1 MKKINK
7 FLIFMLLVLIPI
19 RANAFTGSIS
29 VSCTPNSVKI
39 GDTISCEIKGNADS
53 KISAI
58 EIGFSKID
66 NVEVVSFTPANGWE
80 GDDVNNNLIE
90 IYGNEV
96 TNTFDIGTL
105 KMKIGT
111 TATSGEKTINFSKI
125 VFYDTNDK
133 ENKLST
139 TSAKFT
145 VLKES
150 SNETAK
156 GLKSLSVKNGVLGPA
171 FNKEHTKY
179 TIHLNEKTFS
189 INAVAA
195 NSNDTLV
202 YTLDNSSDSIDP
214 SNIVFSATND
224 QGIMNMILTVGTG
237 DNSVKYTFL
246 VFPPEE
252 KQIKDATLS
261 SLTIGGKKVT
271 LSSNKFEYAITL
283 DNVNSYKVDAT
294 LSDSDNFEFD
304 SFFVPPVTMSGEQ
317 EFTIKVN
324 PKDSSLG
331 ISSKTYI
338 ITVKKNT
345 SSGGTGTGNNN
356 SSNNKNDVT
365 SNPQTSDV
373 SAFIMALIL
382 VMSLFVSI
390 SLYKKNLSGYNQ

>member
-53 KISAI
+53 KVSAI

-195 NSNDTLV
+195 NSNDELV
-202 YTLDNSSDSIDP
+202 YTMDNSSDSIDP

-252 KQIKDATLS
+252 KKVGGATLS
-261 SLTIGGKKVT
+261 SLTIGSKKVT
-271 LSSNKFEYAITL
+271 LSSNKLEYTITL
-283 DNVNSYKVDAT
+283 DDVSSYKVDAT

-324 PKDSSLG
+324 PKDSSSG

-338 ITVKKNT
+338 ITVNKKT
-345 SSGGTGTGNNN
+345 SSGGAGTG
-356 SSNNKNDVT
+356 SDNKNDVT

-373 SAFIMALIL
+373 PAFIMALIL